1 MKKPNYEIEKKFIIK
16 YPDINVLKS
25 NDGCEYTEIEQIY
38 LLNEDGFS
46 ERIRKRGKND
56 DFKYYHTLKKRVS
69 AIRRIEEERLISE
82 KEYEKLKE
90 RANPKLNV
98 IYKTRYCIP
107 FFKHILEIDVF
118 PFWKKQAFLEIELKD
133 EAEEYKL
140 PEYLEIIDDVSE
152 NGAYTNRAL
161 AEIIPDEI

>member
-16 YPDINVLKS
+16 YPDLKILKS
-25 NDGCEYTEIEQIY
+25 ISEYTEIEQIY
-38 LLNEDGFS
+38 LLNDEGFS
-46 ERIRKRGKND
+46 ERIRKRGKD
-56 DFKYYHTLKKRVS
+56 GDFKYYHTLKKRVS

-82 KEYEKLKE
+82 EEYEKLKE
-90 RANPKLNV
+90 RANPKLNT

-107 FFKHILEIDVF
+107 HFKHVLEIDVF

-133 EAEEYKL
+133 EDEKYEL

-161 AEIIPDEI
+161 AELIPDET